1 MFLLL
6 NVVQVDVFQYS
17 QFNVTTATTKKA
29 MTCVWDDISLI
40 YPDQYHTPEQV
51 IEELN
56 LIATTAPEIVEMS
69 VLGQSFQG
77 RDIHLMKITNE
88 QNTIPKAGVFI
99 IAQHHAREQIT
110 VEVALRFMH
119 QLINNYG
126 TSNVITSYVDSLEI
140 FIIPTINPDGLH
152 YVVGNDTLVGDPW
165 LRKNLRA
172 IDDDNDSYIDE
183 DPYDD
188 LNEDG
193 IISGFDV
200 FLKHPGY
207 ESEFLYSYYEGNDTD
222 EDGLINEDLIGG
234 VDLNRNYGYRWND
247 SSLSTGSTSDSLSD
261 VYPGLE
267 AFSEPET
274 QIVRD
279 FTSEH
284 SFSMAMSLH
293 SGINTTYFPW
303 ASGTTWS
310 EPDRYS
316 DIYNDLVS
324 ILPDYFF
331 QDYIN
336 EEITFTKKLSS
347 YTSAGEWGDWMYT
360 ARKCQVPVT
369 FEIFHEKGSDEYQP
383 IPVEDTETHET
394 WQFDTVESY
403 FAPQEEK
410 IEALWND
417 ISPAVYYWL
426 ATTPQLEI
434 SEVAITGEN
443 SVGSTLTIEAKV
455 KNTSPRVTTIEEVK
469 VVFDDF
475 TPLTSEGSPITIS
488 TINEKYKADVQF
500 NLVLD
505 AQIEQ
510 GNNITIFIGNHFVG
524 YYPLVVESDLI
535 NKSQGIPVD
544 ILGIIAVVPLL
555 YIIRRKKFNI

>member
-1 MFLLL
+1 MDG
-6 NVVQVDVFQYS
+6 VQPG
-17 QFNVTTATTKKA
+17 QFNVTTATTKKL
-29 MTCVWDDISLI
+29 MTRVWDDISLI

-126 TSNVITSYVDSLEI
+126 TNNIITNYVDSLDI

-165 LRKNLRA
+165 LRKNLKA

-183 DPYDD
+183 DPYED

-222 EDGLINEDLIGG
+222 EDGLNNEDLIGG

-261 VYPGLE
+261 TYPGLE

-310 EPDRYS
+310 EPDRYY

-369 FEIFHEKGSDEYQP
+369 FEMYHEEGSDDYIQNI
-383 IPVEDTETHET
+383 IPDNETHEI
-394 WQFDTVESY
+394 WQFDTIKSY

-417 ISPAVYYWL
+417 VSPAFSYWL

-434 SEVAITGEN
+434 SEVVITGEN

-469 VVFDDF
+469 VVFNDF

-488 TINEKYKADVQF
+488 TINENYKADVQF

-510 GNNITIFIGNHFVG
+510 GNNITLLVGNEFVG
-524 YYPLVVESDLI
+524 YYPLVIKSDLI
-535 NKSQGIPVD
+535 SKSQGTPVD
-544 ILGIIAVVPLL
+544 ILGILTGFLVIIAT
-555 YIIRRKKFNI
+555 RRKIQKK